1 MKALKGCAA
10 SCVSQTAVIC
20 VAGRQCLRDDLCVL
34 LPIALPPSKD
44 PRAHR
49 GSTCPA
55 GTLAPQHQE
64 AWAAP
69 ALILSHWTWG
79 VFAAVIVKTFCL

>member
-1 MKALKGCAA
+1 MPPGRPLCPASYRTAA
-10 SCVSQTAVIC
+10 QQGPTRPSGTHT
-20 VAGRQCLRDDLCVL
+20 
-34 LPIALPPSKD
+34 PIGA

-49 GSTCPA
+49 GSTRPA